1 MHRVQRI
8 QKLDHP
14 PLPSD
19 YFDLICGTSTGGWD
33 ATEVMPLI
41 AILLG
46 RLKLSVSEAIDK
58 YRVLAKTVFSEKKA
72 KGKDGTFKASKLEQ
86 AIKDVVELK
95 LGPGHADEN
104 MFESEGGDE
113 ACKIFVCAVAAQN
126 IHRRPRLFRS
136 YPADRN
142 EGYNCTIWEAGRATS
157 AAPTFFK
164 RIQIGPSG
172 LQEDF
177 IDAGI
182 GCNNPVK
189 LLIGEAEL
197 VFGESRDVACIVS
210 IGTGKP
216 KMAGSRKPAF
226 GLQRVLPL
234 DLIEV
239 LKNMA
244 TDSEATAV
252 EMSQRYKHYTGVYY
266 RLNVERG
273 LEGVSLEE
281 WEKLGEVKTH
291 TLEYLNQDDI
301 SQNIDNIVAALIGSS
316 SSQRYTIRQLGASI
330 PAADHRHTYYR
341 YPTLRVSH
349 FVNRE
354 NPLREIEATYHRSK
368 DLVDPTVVVLFGM
381 GGSGKTQLALEYCR
395 RTEASRRFTS
405 IFWVDAS
412 DPRTT
417 AQSFLTIA
425 EMISGSKLVLAD
437 ADTSIRFVTD
447 AISAWQN
454 PWLIVFDNFDQ
465 PSTFKVRNMKDY
477 FPRGKNGAILFTSR
491 FAGAKRLGH
500 MITVTSM
507 SESEGLE
514 LLLQRSG
521 NNNND
526 DNCKAG
532 KEIVQ
537 RLGCLALAIDQAGAY
552 ISARGLALHLYMDH
566 YNNRKEKVLNE
577 TPEFWEYRKKLGDAE
592 AETSLSVFTTWEMSF
607 EQIGAGGNGRRNKE
621 HLLIVS
627 AFFDNKYISE
637 ELFRV
642 YFKSEN
648 PGWMEIFCIEGVWG
662 KYEFQDVLAEFFNLS
677 LVLSLETGT
686 TGAHFSLHPLIQ
698 DWLKLRINLQDR
710 RTYVAEAISMLA
722 AFINVQDAAKLTLQ
736 SKQLIVSHLDVSVQN
751 DEKFL
756 SNCDGLGTQYL
767 MRATISF
774 ASFYRL
780 QGRYKGAEQLYGRAL
795 EGREKQLDPDH
806 PDTLQTVQNLAAV
819 YQKQGRYKEA
829 EQLCGRAL
837 EGKEKQLDPDHPDT
851 LQTVQNLAVA
861 YLKQGRYKEAEQL
874 YGRALEGREKQ
885 LGPDHPDTLQTVQ
898 DLAIIYE
905 RQGRY
910 KEAEQLYGRAL
921 EWNEKQLG
929 PDHPD
934 TLGTMEILADLRRQ
948 KQPPPPPTD
957 L

>member
-19 YFDLICGTSTGGWD
+19 YFDLICGTSTGG
-33 ATEVMPLI
+33 LI

-46 RLKLSVSEAIDK
+46 RLKLSVSEAIDR
-58 YRVLAKTVFSEKKA
+58 YRILAETVFSEKKA
-72 KGKDGTFKASKLEQ
+72 RGKDGMFKASKLKQ
-86 AIKDVVELK
+86 AIKDVVESK

-104 MFESEGGDE
+104 MFELEGSEG
-113 ACKIFVCAVAAQN
+113 ACKAFVCAVAAQN
-126 IHRRPRLFRS
+126 ITRRPRLFRS
-136 YPADRN
+136 YSADKN

-189 LLIGEAEL
+189 QLIGEAEL
-197 VFGESRDVACIVS
+197 IFGEARDVACIVS

-216 KMAGSRKPAF
+216 KVTGFKKPAF
-226 GLQRVLPL
+226 FLQRLFPL
-234 DLIEV
+234 DLVEV
-239 LKNMA
+239 LKKMA
-244 TDSEATAV
+244 TDSEATAAD
-252 EMSQRYKHYTGVYY
+252 MSQRYKHYPGVYY

-273 LEGVSLEE
+273 LENVSLEE

-301 SQNIDNIVAALIGSS
+301 SQNIDNIVAAL
-316 SSQRYTIRQLGASI
+316 TA
-330 PAADHRHTYYR
+330 
-341 YPTLRVSH
+341 LRVSH
-349 FVNRE
+349 FVARE
-354 NPLREIEATYHRSK
+354 NLLKEIEVTYHHSK

-412 DPRTT
+412 NPSTI
-417 AQSFLTIA
+417 AQSFLSIA
-425 EMISGSKLVLAD
+425 EMISRKKWVLAD
-437 ADTSIRFVTD
+437 ADASMRFVTD

-454 PWLIVFDNFDQ
+454 PWLIVFDNFDK
-465 PSTFKVRNMKDY
+465 PSAFKNINMKDY

-491 FAGAKRLGH
+491 FAGAERLGH

-526 DNCKAG
+526 DNCKVG
-532 KEIVQ
+532 KEIVR

-566 YNNRKEKVLNE
+566 YNNRKEKVLKE
-577 TPEFWEYRKKLGDAE
+577 TPEFWEYRRKLGDAE

-607 EQIGAGGNGRRNKE
+607 EEIGAGGDDRRNKE
-621 HLLIVS
+621 HLLTVS
-627 AFFDNKYISE
+627 AFFDNKDIFE
-637 ELFRV
+637 GLFRV
-642 YFKSEN
+642 YFESEN

-662 KYEFQDVLAEFFNLS
+662 KYEFRDVLAELFNLS
-677 LVLSLETGT
+677 LILSLETGT
-686 TGAHFSLHPLIQ
+686 TGTHFSLHPLIQ

-710 RTYVAEAISMLA
+710 RTYAAEAISILA
-722 AFINVQDAAKLTLQ
+722 AFIGDQDVAKLALQ

-751 DEKFL
+751 DAKFL
-756 SNCDGLGTQYL
+756 GGGGLGAQYL
-767 MRATISF
+767 MSATASF

-780 QGRYKGAEQLYGRAL
+780 
-795 EGREKQLDPDH
+795 
-806 PDTLQTVQNLAAV
+806 
-819 YQKQGRYKEA
+819 
-829 EQLCGRAL
+829 
-837 EGKEKQLDPDHPDT
+837 
-851 LQTVQNLAVA
+851 
-861 YLKQGRYKEAEQL
+861 QGRYKEAEQL
-874 YGRALEGREKQ
+874 YGRALDG
-885 LGPDHPDTLQTVQ
+885 
-898 DLAIIYE
+898 
-905 RQGRY
+905 
-910 KEAEQLYGRAL
+910 
-921 EWNEKQLG
+921 NEKQLG
-929 PDHPD
+929 PDHPG
-934 TLGTMEILADLRRQ
+934 TLRTVQNLANVYQ
-948 KQPPPPPTD
+948 NQ
-957 L
+957 